1 MNRNADASNFIW
13 NTVGGCLNAG
23 QSVIILMVISRVC
36 GLEASGIFSIAFAT
50 GNLFMYLGNYG
61 VRNYQV
67 SDLKEKAS
75 FPDYV
80 CHRILTVALM
90 LLASAV
96 YVLWSLLYGGYS
108 AYKAGCVMA
117 MCVLKAV
124 DCMEEVFEGRYQ
136 QRGRLDRAGK
146 LVTFRLIVSIGGML
160 IALAATGDLLLSTWI
175 AVVLAAAASVF
186 LIIRFRDTAA
196 WPARAGRRTPAPEDP
211 GAGETGSERNAQPS
225 AGTGTL
231 RALRRSVSYL
241 MKACFPVCAANFLS
255 FFMIN
260 EPKYAIDAAMDET
273 AQACYNFIAMP
284 VFVIQLLTMF
294 IYQPM
299 LIRMTQSYVK
309 RKRSEFLGHFARVTL
324 ALLVISVP
332 VLLAA
337 RFLGIPVLSALYATD
352 LTDCRTPFML
362 LMTGS
367 IFLAFNGFCAAVLT
381 IMRAQNRIPLVYL
394 AGSILSLLLTPALTS
409 AYGIS
414 GASLAFT
421 VTMLFVTLLMT
432 ALFAS
437 RTRNV

>member
-13 NTVGGCLNAG
+13 NSIGGCLNAG

-36 GLEASGIFSIAFAT
+36 GLEAAGIFSIAFAT

-75 FPDYV
+75 FPAYV
-80 CHRILTVALM
+80 CHRVLTVALM

-96 YVLWSLLYGGYS
+96 YVSWSLLYGGYS

-160 IALAATGDLLLSTWI
+160 IALAATGDLLFSTWI
-175 AVVLAAAASVF
+175 AVVLAAAASAF
-186 LIIRFRDTAA
+186 LIARFRDTAA

-231 RALRRSVSYL
+231 RALRRSVSDL

-255 FFMIN
+255 FYMIN

-309 RKRSEFLGHFARVTL
+309 RERSEFMGYFARVTL